1 MILVLLDSILVDTV
15 VLQRCLDVVG
25 SCRWS
30 LSRGRQ
36 AARIEHSLSARIA
49 AHVRQHPGSPRE
61 RNRAVFLALLPE
73 IRQALDEGWSVITIW
88 RTLHAEQKVTFSY
101 QAFRLYVKKLILAP
115 ARGTPST
122 PSLPREPVP
131 TKGTTGFT
139 FNPVPN
145 KEELI

>member
-1 MILVLLDSILVDTV
+1 M
-15 VLQRCLDVVG
+15 
-25 SCRWS
+25 
-30 LSRGRQ
+30 
-36 AARIEHSLSARIA
+36 AHSLSARIA
-49 AHVRQHPGSPRE
+49 ERVSKHPSSPRE

-115 ARGTPST
+115 ARGRPST
-122 PSLPREPVP
+122 PSLPHERLP

>member
-1 MILVLLDSILVDTV
+1 ME
-15 VLQRCLDVVG
+15 QR
-25 SCRWS
+25 
-30 LSRGRQ
+30 
-36 AARIEHSLSARIA
+36 LSARIA
-49 AHVRQHPGSPRE
+49 ERVSKHPASPRE

-88 RTLHAEQKVTFSY
+88 RTLHAEQKIGFSY
-101 QAFRLYVKKLILAP
+101 QAFRLYVNKLIV
-115 ARGTPST
+115 TPTRTRTST
-122 PSLPREPVP
+122 TPLPREPVP